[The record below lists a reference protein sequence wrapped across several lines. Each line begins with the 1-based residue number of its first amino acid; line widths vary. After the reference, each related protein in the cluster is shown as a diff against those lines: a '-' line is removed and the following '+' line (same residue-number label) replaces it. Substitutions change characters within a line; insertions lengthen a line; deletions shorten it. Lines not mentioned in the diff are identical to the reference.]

1 MIHNSFIFHHD
12 LWQWSSE
19 VALDMLTTEQIAE
32 LQQAFNLFDVDQGGT
47 INSKVGAAPSKMNGV

>member
-12 LWQWSSE
+12 LWQLPSE
-19 VALDMLTTEQIAE
+19 VALDMLTIEQIAE

-47 INSKVGAAPSKMNGV
+47 INSKVG